1 MSEVL
6 NTMKVLI
13 LGATGSLGKQIVAQA
28 LERGHELTALVRNPE
43 KMGETKIRVLTG
55 PLDAEHLELALPGQ
69 DAVIFALGTKPG
81 GTTTFFSDTTR
92 LLLTAMQKCNVKR
105 IVAVT
110 GIGSGDSKGHG
121 GFLYDWI
128 VYPLITKKIY
138 EDKDRQETL
147 LKASDREWIA
157 VRPAAFTNGP
167 LTRNWRATDD
177 LRGVTIKWI
186 SRADAAS
193 FTLDQLTS
201 NEWLR
206 RTPLVGY

>member
-1 MSEVL
+1 
-6 NTMKVLI
+6 MKVLI
-13 LGATGSLGKQIVAQA
+13 LGATGSLGKQIVVQA
-28 LERGHELTALVRNPE
+28 IERGHDVTALVRNPE
-43 KMGETKIRVLTG
+43 KITDPRIHVQSGQ
-55 PLDAEHLELALPGQ
+55 LDADHLELAVEGQ

-81 GTTTFFSDTTR
+81 ATTFFSDTTR
-92 LLLTAMQKCNVKR
+92 LLLAAMQKCGVR
-105 IVAVT
+105 RLVVVT

-128 VYPLITKKIY
+128 VYPLITKGIY
-138 EDKDRQETL
+138 EDKDRQEAL
-147 LKASDREWIA
+147 LKASDRDWIA

-167 LTRNWRATDD
+167 LTRTWRATDD

-201 NEWLR
+201 DEWLR

>member
-1 MSEVL
+1 
-6 NTMKVLI
+6 MKVLI
-13 LGATGSLGKQIVAQA
+13 LGATGPLGKQIVKQA
-28 LERGHELTALVRNPE
+28 LERGHEVTALVRSPE
-43 KMGETKIRVLTG
+43 KITDSKVRVIPGQVDT
-55 PLDAEHLELALPGQ
+55 ANLELAVAGQ
-69 DAVIFALGTKPG
+69 DAVIFTLGTKPG
-81 GTTTFFSDTTR
+81 ATTFLSDTTR
-92 LLLTAMQKCNVKR
+92 LLLAAMQKCNVRR

-110 GIGSGDSKGHG
+110 GVGSGDSKGHG

-138 EDKDRQETL
+138 EDKDRQESL
-147 LKASDREWIA
+147 LKASDRDWIA

-193 FTLDQLTS
+193 FTLDQLTG

-206 RTPLVGY
+206 RTPLIGY

>member
-1 MSEVL
+1 
-6 NTMKVLI
+6 
-13 LGATGSLGKQIVAQA
+13 
-28 LERGHELTALVRNPE
+28 
-43 KMGETKIRVLTG
+43 
-55 PLDAEHLELALPGQ
+55 
-69 DAVIFALGTKPG
+69 
-81 GTTTFFSDTTR
+81 
-92 LLLTAMQKCNVKR
+92 MQKCNVRR
-105 IVAVT
+105 IVVVT
-110 GIGSGDSKGHG
+110 GVGSGDSKGHG

-138 EDKDRQETL
+138 EDKDRQEAL
-147 LKASDREWIA
+147 LKASDRDWIA

-193 FTLDQLTS
+193 FTLDQLTG

>member
-1 MSEVL
+1 
-6 NTMKVLI
+6 MKVLI
-13 LGATGSLGKQIVAQA
+13 LGATGSLGKHIVTHAIQ
-28 LERGHELTALVRNPE
+28 RGHEVTVLVRNPE
-43 KMGETKIRVLTG
+43 KISDNRVRIVAG
-55 PLDAEHLELALPGQ
+55 PVDGAHLELAVAGQ
-69 DAVIFALGTKPG
+69 DAVIYALGTKPG
-81 GTTTFFSDTTR
+81 ATTFFSDTTR
-92 LLLTAMQKCNVKR
+92 LLLAAMQKGNVR
-105 IVAVT
+105 RLVAVT
-110 GIGSGDSKGHG
+110 GVGSGDSKGHG

-138 EDKDRQETL
+138 EDKDRQEAL
-147 LKASDREWIA
+147 LRASDRDWIA

-167 LTRNWRATDD
+167 LTRTWRAADN

-201 NEWLR
+201 DEWLR

>member
-1 MSEVL
+1 MV
-6 NTMKVLI
+6 
-13 LGATGSLGKQIVAQA
+13 
-28 LERGHELTALVRNPE
+28 
-43 KMGETKIRVLTG
+43 
-55 PLDAEHLELALPGQ
+55 
-69 DAVIFALGTKPG
+69 
-81 GTTTFFSDTTR
+81 
-92 LLLTAMQKCNVKR
+92 
-105 IVAVT
+105 VT

-128 VYPLITKKIY
+128 VYPLITKGIY
-138 EDKDRQETL
+138 EDKDRQEAL
-147 LKASDREWIA
+147 LKASDRDWIA

-167 LTRNWRATDD
+167 LTRTWRATDD

-201 NEWLR
+201 DEWLR

>member
-1 MSEVL
+1 
-6 NTMKVLI
+6 MKVLI
-13 LGATGSLGKQIVAQA
+13 LGATGSLGKQIVAQG
-28 LERGHELTALVRNPE
+28 LEKGHEVTALVRSPE
-43 KMGETKIRVLTG
+43 KITDAKVRVLAG
-55 PLDAEHLELALPGQ
+55 PLDAAHLEIALQGQ
-69 DAVIFALGTKPG
+69 EAVIYALGVKPG
-81 GTTTFFSDTTR
+81 GAITFFSNTTR
-92 LLLTAMQKCNVKR
+92 VLLAAMQKCNVQR
-105 IVAVT
+105 IVVVT
-110 GIGSGDSKGHG
+110 GVGSGDSKGHG

-138 EDKDRQETL
+138 EDKDRQEAL
-147 LKASDREWIA
+147 LKASDRDWIA

>member
-1 MSEVL
+1 
-6 NTMKVLI
+6 MKVLI
-13 LGATGSLGKQIVAQA
+13 LGATGSLGKQIVVQA
-28 LERGHELTALVRNPE
+28 IERGHDVTALVRNPE
-43 KMGETKIRVLTG
+43 KITDARIHVQSG
-55 PLDAEHLELALPGQ
+55 PLDAGHLELAMEGQ

-81 GTTTFFSDTTR
+81 ATTFFSDTTR
-92 LLLTAMQKCNVKR
+92 LLLAAMQKRGVR
-105 IVAVT
+105 RLVVVT

-128 VYPLITKKIY
+128 VYPLITKGIY
-138 EDKDRQETL
+138 EDKDRQEAL
-147 LKASDREWIA
+147 LKASDRDWIA

-167 LTRNWRATDD
+167 LTRTWRATDD

-193 FTLDQLTS
+193 FTLDQLT
-201 NEWLR
+201 NDEWLR